1 NREVCAMQSAETV
14 LGVLRE
20 RGRRGLPCDELYRQ
34 MFNPQL
40 YLLAYGRLYSNK
52 GAMTPGVTGET
63 VDGMSL
69 GKIEHVID
77 ALRHERYRWSP
88 ARRVYIP
95 KGRGST
101 KLRPLGL
108 PPWSDKLVGEVVRL
122 LLEAYYEPTFSD
134 SSHGFRPRR
143 GCHTALSDVVHT
155 WTGTAWLIEGDIAQ
169 CFDRLDH
176 SVMLRIL
183 GERIRDNRFLRLV
196 HNMLKAG
203 YMEDW
208 VWNATHSGSPQGGVV
223 SPILSNIYLHKMDE
237 YVEKVLIPEYTRGG
251 VRQSNRAFH
260 RVWAA
265 MARARK
271 RGDRTTVR
279 ELRKQ
284 LRSMPSMDTHD
295 PGYRRLRY
303 VRYADDTL
311 LGFAGPKAEAEEIKE
326 RLAQFLR
333 DELRLELSPEKTL
346 ITHGRTQAAR
356 FLGYDITVHHNDR
369 KITGGRRSVNGVI
382 RLRVPRSVVS
392 AKQAQYMERGKPARR
407 PELLNQ
413 DDHVILS
420 TYGSEYRGI
429 VQYYLMAGDV
439 FRLSRLQWVME
450 TSMLMTLANKHRSS
464 VSKMARK
471 YATTIETP
479 HGPRKCFEARVE
491 RIGRKPLV
499 GRFGGIPLR
508 RDKKTVINDRRL
520 APVNTKRKEL
530 VTRLLAGRCEAC
542 GRIDEVEVHHVAKLA
557 DLGKPGPDRPPWA
570 DLMAAR
576 HRKTLVVCGSC
587 HATIHGRK
595 SVPALTE

>member
-1 NREVCAMQSAETV
+1 MQNAETV
-14 LGVLRE
+14 LSVLRE
-20 RGRRGLPCDELYRQ
+20 RGRRGLPCNELYRQ
-34 MFNPQL
+34 LFNPQL

-69 GKIEHVID
+69 GKIGHVID

-95 KGRGST
+95 KGRSST

-155 WTGTAWLIEGDIAQ
+155 WTGTAWFIEGDIAQ

-176 SVMLRIL
+176 SVMLRTL
-183 GERIRDNRFLRLV
+183 GERIHDNRFLRLV
-196 HNMLKAG
+196 RNMLTAG

-237 YVEKVLIPEYTRGG
+237 YVEKVLIPEYSRGR
-251 VRQSNRAFH
+251 VRQPNRAFH

-265 MARARK
+265 IGRARK
-271 RGDRTTVR
+271 RGDRTSVR

-284 LRSMPSMDTHD
+284 LRSMPSMDTQD
-295 PGYRRLRY
+295 SGYRRLRY

-326 RLAQFLR
+326 RLARFLH
-333 DELRLELSPEKTL
+333 DELKLELSPEKTL
-346 ITHGRTQAAR
+346 ITHARTQAAR
-356 FLGYDITVHHNDR
+356 FLGYNITVLHNDR
-369 KITGGRRSVNGVI
+369 KVSGRRRSVNGI
-382 RLRVPRSVVS
+382 ISLRVPRSVVS
-392 AKQAQYMERGKPARR
+392 AKQAQYMKRGKPARR

-413 DDHVILS
+413 DDHVIVS

-439 FRLSRLQWVME
+439 FRLARLQWVME

-508 RDKKTVINDRRL
+508 QNKKTVITDRQL
-520 APVNTKRKEL
+520 ALVNTKRKEL

-542 GRIDEVEVHHVAKLA
+542 GHVDEVEVHHVAKLT
-557 DLGKPGPDRPPWA
+557 DLGKPGPDRQPWA

>member
-1 NREVCAMQSAETV
+1 MQSAETV

-20 RGRRGLPCDELYRQ
+20 RGRRGLPCNELYRHL
-34 MFNPQL
+34 FNPQL

-95 KGRGST
+95 KGRGSG

-108 PPWSDKLVGEVVRL
+108 PPWSDKLVGEVIRL

-143 GCHTALSDVVHT
+143 GCHTALGDVVNT
-155 WTGTAWLIEGDIAQ
+155 WTGTAWFIESDIAQ

-176 SVMLRIL
+176 SVMSGIL
-183 GERIRDNRFLRLV
+183 GEKIHDNRFLRLV
-196 HNMLKAG
+196 RNMLKAG
-203 YMEDW
+203 YMEGW
-208 VWNATHSGSPQGGVV
+208 IWNVTHSGSPQGGVV

-237 YVEKVLIPEYTRGG
+237 YVENVLIPEYTRGR
-251 VRQSNRAFH
+251 VRQPNRAFH

-265 MARARK
+265 IRRARK
-271 RGDRTTVR
+271 RGDHTQVR
-279 ELRKQ
+279 DLRKQ
-284 LRSMPSMDTHD
+284 LHSMPSMDTHD
-295 PGYRRLRY
+295 SGYRRLRY
-303 VRYADDTL
+303 VRYADDAL

-326 RLAQFLR
+326 RLARFLH
-333 DELRLELSPEKTL
+333 DDLKLELSPEKTL
-346 ITHGRTQAAR
+346 ITHARTEAAR
-356 FLGYDITVHHNDR
+356 FLGYNITVLHNDR
-369 KITGGRRSVNGVI
+369 KVSGRRRSVNGTI
-382 RLRVPRSVVS
+382 SLRVPRSVVS
-392 AKQAQYMERGKPARR
+392 AKQAQYMRRGKPARR

-413 DDHVILS
+413 DDHIILS

-439 FRLSRLQWVME
+439 FRLARLQWVME

-471 YATTIETP
+471 YAATTETP

-508 RDKKTVINDRRL
+508 QNKKTVITDRQL

-542 GRIDEVEVHHVAKLA
+542 GHIDEVEVHHVAKLT
-557 DLGKPGPDRPPWA
+557 DLPEPGPARPPWA

-576 HRKTLVVCGSC
+576 HRKTLVVCGNC
-587 HATIHGRK
+587 HAAIHGKK
-595 SVPALTE
+595 SVPALTQ

>member
-1 NREVCAMQSAETV
+1 MQSAETV

-20 RGRRGLPCDELYRQ
+20 RGRRGLPCNELYRQ
-34 MFNPQL
+34 LFNPQL

-52 GAMTPGVTGET
+52 GAMTPGVDGET

-69 GKIEHVID
+69 GKIEHIIAV
-77 ALRHERYRWSP
+77 LRHERYRWSP

-95 KGRGST
+95 KGRGSS

-143 GCHTALSDVVHT
+143 GCHSALRDVANT
-155 WTGTAWLIEGDIAQ
+155 WTGTTWFIEGDIAQ

-183 GERIRDNRFLRLV
+183 GENIHDNRFLRLAR
-196 HNMLKAG
+196 NMLTAG

-208 VWNATHSGSPQGGVV
+208 VWSATRSGSPQGGVV

-237 YVEKVLIPEYTRGG
+237 YVEKVLIPEYDRGR
-251 VRQSNRAFH
+251 VRKPNRTFH

-265 MARARK
+265 IGRARK
-271 RGDRTTVR
+271 RGDRAKVR

-284 LRSMPSMDTHD
+284 LHSMPSMDPQD
-295 PGYRRLRY
+295 PDYRRLRY

-311 LGFAGPKAEAEEIKE
+311 LGFTGPKAEAEEIKR
-326 RLAQFLR
+326 RLAHFLR
-333 DELRLELSPEKTL
+333 DELKLELSPEKTL
-346 ITHGRTQAAR
+346 VTHARTGAAR
-356 FLGYDITVHHNDR
+356 FLGYDITVLHNDR
-369 KITGGRRSVNGVI
+369 KVSGRRRSVNGTI
-382 RLRVPRSVVS
+382 GLRVPRSVVT
-392 AKQAQYMERGKPARR
+392 AQQTRYMKRGKPARR

-413 DDHVILS
+413 DDHVIIS
-420 TYGSEYRGI
+420 TFGSEYRGV

-439 FRLSRLQWVME
+439 FRLARLQWVME
-450 TSMLMTLANKHRSS
+450 TSMLMTLANKHRTS

-471 YATTIETP
+471 YAATTQTP
-479 HGPRKCFEARVE
+479 FGSRKRFEARVE
-491 RIGRKPLV
+491 RVGRKPLV

-508 RDKKTVINDRRL
+508 QNRKAVLTDRRS
-520 APVNTKRKEL
+520 ASVNTKRKEL
-530 VTRLLAGRCEAC
+530 VTRLLDGRCESC
-542 GRIDEVEVHHVAKLA
+542 GRLDEVEV
-557 DLGKPGPDRPPWA
+557 
-570 DLMAAR
+570 
-576 HRKTLVVCGSC
+576 
-587 HATIHGRK
+587 
-595 SVPALTE
+595 

>member
-1 NREVCAMQSAETV
+1 MQSVETV

-20 RGRRGLPCDELYRQ
+20 RGRRGLPCSELYRQ
-34 MFNPQL
+34 LFNPQL

-52 GAMTPGVTGET
+52 GSMTPGVNGET

-108 PPWSDKLVGEVVRL
+108 PPWSDKLVGEVIRL
-122 LLEAYYEPTFSD
+122 LLEAYYEPTFSN

-143 GCHTALSDVVHT
+143 GCHTALRDVANT
-155 WTGTAWLIEGDIAQ
+155 WTGTVWFVEGDIAQ

-183 GERIRDNRFLRLV
+183 GERIQDNRFLRLMG
-196 HNMLKAG
+196 NLLKAG

-208 VWNATHSGSPQGGVV
+208 VWNATHSGSPQGGAV

-237 YVEKVLIPEYTRGG
+237 YVENILIPEYTRGR
-251 VRQSNRAFH
+251 VRQPNRAFH

-265 MARARK
+265 IRRAGK
-271 RGDRTTVR
+271 RDDRTEVR

-284 LRSMPSMDTHD
+284 LRSVPSMDTHD

-303 VRYADDTL
+303 TGYADDTL

-326 RLAQFLR
+326 RLAQFIR

-346 ITHGRTQAAR
+346 ITHARTQAAR
-356 FLGYDITVHHNDR
+356 FLGYEITVHHNDR

-392 AKQAQYMERGKPARR
+392 AKQAQYMKRGKPARR

-429 VQYYLMAGDV
+429 VQYYLLAGDV
-439 FRLSRLQWVME
+439 FSTRPAATGHGDLDADDARQQAP
-450 TSMLMTLANKHRSS
+450 LAGVEDGPQVRGHHRDP
-464 VSKMARK
+464 ARTAQVLRSPGRTHRQE
-471 YATTIETP
+471 AT
-479 HGPRKCFEARVE
+479 
-491 RIGRKPLV
+491 GRTV
-499 GRFGGIPLR
+499 R
-508 RDKKTVINDRRL
+508 RD
-520 APVNTKRKEL
+520 P
-530 VTRLLAGRCEAC
+530 
-542 GRIDEVEVHHVAKLA
+542 
-557 DLGKPGPDRPPWA
+557 
-570 DLMAAR
+570 AA
-576 HRKTLVVCGSC
+576 TGQED
-587 HATIHGRK
+587 GDQ
-595 SVPALTE
+595 

>member
-1 NREVCAMQSAETV
+1 MQSAETV
-14 LGVLRE
+14 LGVLRD
-20 RGRRGLPCDELYRQ
+20 RGRRGLPCNELYRQ
-34 MFNPQL
+34 LFNPQL

-52 GAMTPGVTGET
+52 GAMTPGATGET

-69 GKIEHVID
+69 GKIGHVID

-95 KGRGST
+95 KGRGSS

-108 PPWSDKLVGEVVRL
+108 PPWSDKLVGEAIRL

-143 GCHTALSDVVHT
+143 GCHTALRDVANT
-155 WTGTAWLIEGDIAQ
+155 WTGTVWLIEGDIAQ

-176 SVMLRIL
+176 AVMLRIL
-183 GERIRDNRFLRLV
+183 DERIHDNRFLRLV

-237 YVEKVLIPEYTRGG
+237 FVEKVLIPEYTRGR
-251 VRQSNRAFH
+251 VRKPNQTFFKVWNAMR
-260 RVWAA
+260 RVS
-265 MARARK
+265 K
-271 RGDRTTVR
+271 RGDRTELR

-311 LGFAGPKAEAEEIKE
+311 LGFAGPKAEAEEIKK

-346 ITHGRTQAAR
+346 ITHARTRAAR

-369 KITGGRRSVNGVI
+369 KISGGRRSVNGVI
-382 RLRVPRSVVS
+382 RLRVPRSVVT
-392 AKQAQYMERGKPARR
+392 AKQDQYMKRGKPARR

-413 DDHVILS
+413 DDHVIIS

-429 VQYYLMAGDV
+429 VQYYLLAGDV
-439 FRLSRLQWVME
+439 FRLARLQWVME

-471 YATTIETP
+471 YAATIETP
-479 HGPRKCFEARVE
+479 NGPRKCFEACVE
-491 RIGRKPLV
+491 RTGRKPLV

-508 RDKKTVINDRRL
+508 RNKKTVITDRRL
-520 APVNTKRKEL
+520 APVNTKRREL

-557 DLGKPGPDRPPWA
+557 DLGRSGTRPPWA

-587 HATIHGRK
+587 HADIHGK
-595 SVPALTE
+595 KPVPALTE

>member
-1 NREVCAMQSAETV
+1 M
-14 LGVLRE
+14 
-20 RGRRGLPCDELYRQ
+20 
-34 MFNPQL
+34 

-69 GKIEHVID
+69 GKIGHVID

-95 KGRGST
+95 KGRDST

-108 PPWSDKLVGEVVRL
+108 PPWSDKLVGEVIRL
-122 LLEAYYEPTFSD
+122 LLEAYYEPTLSEF
-134 SSHGFRPRR
+134 SHGFRPRR
-143 GCHTALSDVVHT
+143 GCHTALRDVVNT
-155 WTGTAWLIEGDIAQ
+155 WTGTVWFIEGDISQ
-169 CFDRLDH
+169 CFDRIDH
-176 SVMLRIL
+176 EVMLRIL
-183 GERIRDNRFLRLV
+183 GEKIRDNRFLRLMR
-196 HNMLKAG
+196 NMLKAG

-208 VWNATHSGSPQGGVV
+208 IWNATHSGSPQGGVV
-223 SPILSNIYLHKMDE
+223 SPILSNIYLHKIDE
-237 YVEKVLIPEYTRGG
+237 FIEKVLIPEYTRGR
-251 VRQSNRAFH
+251 VRKQSREFH
-260 RVWAA
+260 KVWYAIQC
-265 MARARK
+265 ARK
-271 RGDRTTVR
+271 RDDRTTVR
-279 ELRKQ
+279 RLRKQ
-284 LRSMPSMDTHD
+284 LHSMPSGDPED

-311 LGFAGPKAEAEEIKE
+311 LGFAGPKAEAEDIKQ
-326 RLAQFLR
+326 RLAQFLHE
-333 DELRLELSPEKTL
+333 ELKLDMSPEKTL
-346 ITHGRTQAAR
+346 ITHARTRAAR
-356 FLGYDITVHHNDR
+356 FLGYDITVLHNDR
-369 KITGGRRSVNGVI
+369 KVSGRRRSVNGTI
-382 RLRVPRSVVS
+382 RLRVPRSVVV

-413 DDHVILS
+413 DDHVIIS

-439 FRLSRLQWVME
+439 FRLARLQWVME

-471 YATTIETP
+471 YAATIETP
-479 HGPRKCFEARVE
+479 HGLRKCFEARVE
-491 RIGRKPLV
+491 RTGRKSLV

-508 RDKKTVINDRRL
+508 QNKKTVLTDRRL

-542 GRIDEVEVHHVAKLA
+542 GRIDAVEVHHVAKLA
-557 DLGKPGPDRPPWA
+557 DLGRVGARPPWA

-576 HRKTLVVCGSC
+576 KRKTLVVCGSC
-587 HATIHGRK
+587 DADIHGK
-595 SVPALTE
+595 KPVAALTE